1 VGTGKKQKTTIEQ
14 QSMHKSISTAM
25 QVRRANKNMKNLKT
39 GISIGKTV
47 KIARENPSCKE

>member
-1 VGTGKKQKTTIEQ
+1 
-14 QSMHKSISTAM
+14 M